1 MLLSLLLLSSAI
13 AEEDVTRGVPPSAGA
28 DLDAVPADKEDV
40 VNADNDGV
48 MVAAVIAMLDTMGD
62 DDAGEAIVLALL
74 SSTRRAL
81 IVISLVMNTF
91 FSFNDVQ
98 LPHSM

>member
-1 MLLSLLLLSSAI
+1 MANTTPLAPLLLLSLLLLSSAI

-62 DDAGEAIVLALL
+62 DDAGEAIVLACC
-74 SSTRRAL
+74 RQR
-81 IVISLVMNTF
+81 
-91 FSFNDVQ
+91 DV
-98 LPHSM
+98 H